1 MHKIAKKIV
10 KKIFN
15 REFSSPQNTVSIM
28 KRETQPIYSYRINSL
43 LSIWHTR
50 LHTPDKKDNNKCY
63 CPFYFSRFGI
73 ILLIIIMGL
82 L

>member
-50 LHTPDKKDNNKCY
+50 LHTP
-63 CPFYFSRFGI
+63 PFKRTLEKGPFFVANFSRQKRDFRKKEN
-73 ILLIIIMGL
+73 
-82 L
+82 